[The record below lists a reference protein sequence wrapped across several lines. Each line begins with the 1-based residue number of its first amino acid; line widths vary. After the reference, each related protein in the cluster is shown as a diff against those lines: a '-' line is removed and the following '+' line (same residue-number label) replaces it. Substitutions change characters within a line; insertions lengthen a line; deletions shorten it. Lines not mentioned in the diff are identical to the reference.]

1 MEYLELKNNCGLK
14 AVISTF
20 GAGVK
25 SLTLNG
31 NPLILEVK
39 DEKDYLNAP
48 QLFGK
53 TVSRFIGRVNSH
65 FILNGEELNLK
76 EDSNGICLHGGYLEG
91 LTFKDYLYRY
101 EEDEDS
107 SSLILNVTSLD
118 GDCGFPGN
126 LNLEVTYKM
135 IKNSN
140 SFQIYYKA
148 VSDKDTIISISN
160 HMYWNLNRDS
170 DVSSYSLKINSS
182 KCGKVKDSSL
192 LIDGVMDVPPY
203 LDFQTASN
211 LGKKL
216 DEIEK
221 EIPDIYNLDHTF
233 IFDKKINEADITLE
247 NNKYKI
253 ECTSS
258 FNAANVFVNNNINQV
273 EMTNTNLVGEKRVGI
288 AIEPQQFPLNP
299 YILRKN
305 EVYNQYII
313 YNISEVK

>member
-192 LIDGVMDVPPY
+192 LIDGVMDVPSY

-273 EMTNTNLVGEKRVGI
+273 EMTNANLVGKKRVGI